1 MATVAEPTLYLFDG
15 YNIVHSGWEGSREEL
30 VDRLA
35 GYVALRGARG
45 VVVFDGGGEERR
57 VGLLEV
63 RFATHADEL
72 IERLAAERRLNER
85 VAVVSSDVAIRETAG
100 PIVERITSRRFLLEL
115 AASRPRHEHGSRRGG
130 KVEDALDPET
140 REKLERWR
148 RERS

>member
-1 MATVAEPTLYLFDG
+1 VPDATLYLFDG
-15 YNIVHSGWEGSREEL
+15 YNLVHSGWEGSREEL

-45 VVVFDGGGEERR
+45 VVVFDGGGDDRR
-57 VGLLEV
+57 VGPVEV
-63 RFATHADEL
+63 RFASHADEL
-72 IERLAAERRLNER
+72 IERLAADRRLDER
-85 VAVVSSDVAIRETAG
+85 VAVVSSDTAIRETAG
-100 PIVERITSRRFLLEL
+100 PIVERITSRRFLREL
-115 AASRPRHEHGSRRGG
+115 ATERPRQEHGPPGGGG